1 MQNMQSPVFPWQTI
15 IEFFMWSVAGQGG
28 KLELNACCLLRW
40 LKLSHLRLFWLLIWR
55 SVDVICFL
63 EDLCSSH
70 YLIAA
75 INSAVQP
82 VNLQM
87 WPGEHVS
94 HCIAI
99 VGSEVKQSATKEN
112 NRKHTKDNKSA
123 FGETITWW
131 TRNNRNEKNVK
142 IRTDERLKEAEDS
155 SVL

>member
-1 MQNMQSPVFPWQTI
+1 
-15 IEFFMWSVAGQGG
+15 MWSA
-28 KLELNACCLLRW
+28 
-40 LKLSHLRLFWLLIWR
+40 FWR
-55 SVDVICFL
+55 IC
-63 EDLCSSH
+63 
-70 YLIAA
+70 AA
-75 INSAVQP
+75 RSAVQP

-87 WPGEHVS
+87 CPGEHVS
-94 HCIAI
+94 HCIAT
-99 VGSEVKQSATKEN
+99 VGSEVKQTATKEN